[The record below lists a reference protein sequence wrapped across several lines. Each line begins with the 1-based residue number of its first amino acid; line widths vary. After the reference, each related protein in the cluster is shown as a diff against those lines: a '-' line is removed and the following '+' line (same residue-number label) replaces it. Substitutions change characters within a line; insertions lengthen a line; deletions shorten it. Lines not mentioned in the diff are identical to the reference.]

1 MKSLLKYKSTESKD
15 FENFLQKHFSV
26 YSEIWAVVIYC
37 GIKKKKSVE
46 FLKNNSNMFI
56 NSWVF

>member
-26 YSEIWAVVIYC
+26 YSEILAVVIYC
-37 GIKKKKSVE
+37 GIKKKSQWN
-46 FLKNNSNMFI
+46 F
-56 NSWVF
+56 